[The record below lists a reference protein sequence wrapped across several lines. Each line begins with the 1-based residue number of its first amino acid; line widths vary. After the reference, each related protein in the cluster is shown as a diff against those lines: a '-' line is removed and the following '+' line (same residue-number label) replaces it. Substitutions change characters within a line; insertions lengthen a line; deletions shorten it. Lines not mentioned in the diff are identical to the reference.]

1 MPTIKKP
8 IYLISVVFFL
18 SGCSALI
25 FETIWFR
32 TASIVLGSSIWSA
45 AAVLMAFMGGLGLGN
60 ALMALRGDRV
70 THPLRTY
77 IAIELVIGISGVCAI
92 YFLPTISPLVAEWLV
107 PFTDHGSLL
116 NFFRFCTAFVA
127 LLLPSIA
134 MGMTIPLLQ
143 KFLYKYDHSFS
154 KSLGILYGFNTLG
167 AEQAVKNG
175 WAGLVIYGCVRDV
188 DALIALDLGVQALAA
203 IPLKTEKRGIGDLN
217 IPVSFAG
224 VTFNPGEYLYADNN
238 GVVVSAEALV

>member
-1 MPTIKKP
+1 MTICTPDLCDEYPTLVRVCEPMFGSFGGRDAFGGQIVTIKCHEDNSLVKEHASKP
-8 IYLISVVFFL
+8 GQGKVMVVD
-18 SGCSALI
+18 
-25 FETIWFR
+25 
-32 TASIVLGSSIWSA
+32 
-45 AAVLMAFMGGLGLGN
+45 GG
-60 ALMALRGDRV
+60 
-70 THPLRTY
+70 
-77 IAIELVIGISGVCAI
+77 
-92 YFLPTISPLVAEWLV
+92 
-107 PFTDHGSLL
+107 GSL
-116 NFFRFCTAFVA
+116 RKA
-127 LLLPSIA
+127 LLGDMI
-134 MGMTIPLLQ
+134 
-143 KFLYKYDHSFS
+143 
-154 KSLGILYGFNTLG
+154 